1 MKLENNNARTKTGN
15 SSKARVGMLLAGV
28 WLAVGLTGCSSA
40 VIKAAPSERPT
51 SGVTVVSPAGKI
63 VYRQYLNEDNSSAA
77 IFVMNSDG
85 TDKVQLTR
93 PAKDE
98 IDENPDW
105 SPDGSQIIFNRHLG
119 EGTSTESHQL
129 VIMATNGSGQRALT
143 PGEPLSS
150 SSGAAFDD
158 SGSFSPDGTEIAYVH
173 AGGSVNGNGELEH
186 SNIYVMDLD
195 GKNARPITDLPAYG
209 GDCDGPHWSA
219 DGKQLVYSFFDANQP
234 KLTADRALFIVN
246 ADGSGTRQ
254 LTDWSLDASGV
265 PDWSA
270 STNLIAFR
278 SVPNEESGVGN
289 FFTIRPD
296 GSDLTKVTGFADTNI
311 GHKVSFSPDGK
322 SIVFGF
328 ENDGVVEVATAPLPD
343 PVTKVILGSAVRIL
357 TTSSN
362 ASSAADWSP
371 VS

>member
-119 EGTSTESHQL
+119 EGTSTESHEL

-246 ADGSGTRQ
+246 ADGS
-254 LTDWSLDASGV
+254 
-265 PDWSA
+265 
-270 STNLIAFR
+270 
-278 SVPNEESGVGN
+278 
-289 FFTIRPD
+289 
-296 GSDLTKVTGFADTNI
+296 
-311 GHKVSFSPDGK
+311 
-322 SIVFGF
+322 
-328 ENDGVVEVATAPLPD
+328 
-343 PVTKVILGSAVRIL
+343 
-357 TTSSN
+357 
-362 ASSAADWSP
+362 
-371 VS
+371 